1 MLASAL
7 KRIEGPHKAEQRSK
21 CPPAFRDQSCRVPLS
36 MRPLH
41 RMVVNAEAYLEEN
54 LCTISS
60 LVFILIK
67 CS

>member
-7 KRIEGPHKAEQRSK
+7 KRIGGPHEAEQRYK
-21 CPPAFRDQSCRVPLS
+21 CPPAFRDKSYRVPPS
-36 MRPLH
+36 VRPIH
-41 RMVVNAEAYLEEN
+41 SIVVNAEAYLKEN
-54 LCTISS
+54 LCIISS